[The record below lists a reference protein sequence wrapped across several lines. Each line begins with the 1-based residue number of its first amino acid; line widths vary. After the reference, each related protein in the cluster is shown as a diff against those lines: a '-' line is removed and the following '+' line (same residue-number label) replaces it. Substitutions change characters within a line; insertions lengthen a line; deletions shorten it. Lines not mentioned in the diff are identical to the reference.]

1 MRLARTGIAVLVGT
15 LVTWPALAAAQEPVR
30 DFTQLNTRL
39 KPGDTVYVTD
49 ARGREVNGRITNLTS
64 GSLALNAKGAPTLSA
79 NEVSTI
85 QLRERDSLRRGALI
99 GLGVGAVIGI
109 GLCVAANAED
119 PHSVRASEYAWCPA
133 IPGAIGAGIGVGIDA
148 ITPGRKIL
156 VYRAPGSTG
165 AAQARLS
172 FAPFI
177 TRRARGVGVSFTF

>member
-1 MRLARTGIAVLVGT
+1 MTLARTGIAILVT
-15 LVTWPALAAAQEPVR
+15 ALVTWPALAAAQEPVR

-156 VYRAPGSTG
+156 VYRAPGSAG
-165 AAQARLS
+165 AGSARLS
-172 FAPFI
+172 VAPLI
-177 TRRARGVGVSFTF
+177 TRRAKGVAVSFAF